1 MYCNLYVLS
10 VNAISRIVG
19 EIGRM
24 SSRPC
29 WADLGEH
36 LSAGIFTVYVC
47 LSLNVDHR
55 RSKEKVFPAVST
67 WVVTREVVPPSSD
80 LCDWIPPD
88 GSACVCRANQCFGTS
103 LLMGRKPQR
112 GTYNAMMGVREHG
125 LYN

>member
-47 LSLNVDHR
+47 LSLDVDHR

-67 WVVTREVVPPSSD
+67 WVVKLYHLRQTCVTGSHRTAPLVYVVQINVLVL
-80 LCDWIPPD
+80 LC
-88 GSACVCRANQCFGTS
+88 
-103 LLMGRKPQR
+103 
-112 GTYNAMMGVREHG
+112 
-125 LYN
+125 